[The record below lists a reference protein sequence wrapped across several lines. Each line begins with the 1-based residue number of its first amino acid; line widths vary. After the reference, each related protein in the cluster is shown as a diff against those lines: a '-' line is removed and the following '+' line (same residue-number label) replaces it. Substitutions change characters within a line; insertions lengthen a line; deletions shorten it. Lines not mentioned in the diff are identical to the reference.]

1 MCEEQSICYDLE
13 GYNKSLDKLVT
24 MAEKEYYANL
34 VDINRHQ
41 VSVART
47 LLWLAVVIL
56 GFDISFIEGSFEK
69 AKNLHEVVPF
79 LTGCYVFVCLSALC
93 SLISF
98 GFAVCAIPA
107 FGDYAPLYKKSWSE
121 YAQPGFEKLNAGE
134 DSIFAT
140 TLNEILKNVDA
151 ACIKGSET
159 NASRGLKLRISS
171 IFSVIAIVLVF
182 IGLIVFSIK
191 YYL

>member
-1 MCEEQSICYDLE
+1 MSEEESICYDLE

-56 GFDISFIEGSFEK
+56 GFDVSFIEWSFEK
-69 AKNLHEVVPF
+69 TKTIHEAIPF
-79 LTGCYVFVCLSALC
+79 LTGCYIFVCLSVFC
-93 SLISF
+93 SIISF
-98 GFAVCAIPA
+98 SFAVFAIPA
-107 FGDYAPLYKKSWSE
+107 FGGYAPLYKKSWSE
-121 YAQPGFEKLNAGE
+121 YAQPAYEKLQAAE
-134 DSIFAT
+134 DSIFAN
-140 TLNEILKNVDA
+140 TLNEILTNLDA

-159 NASRGLKLRISS
+159 NASRGFKLRISS

-182 IGLIVFSIK
+182 IGLLVFSIN